1 MAVTNEQISEYLA
14 ANPGLSD
21 AEIAAAMAQHS
32 VTPEQMAQ
40 VTGLGQ
46 DVVQARYDAATAP
59 LSQIANTPGMGA
71 QGIGLNLSGQS
82 LALDYGSLAS
92 TAGMT
97 IEDLYRT
104 YAGREPDPEGLAYW
118 TKDFGDTI
126 DPNEINIFQTAVA
139 EARAQGTEPAA
150 GALTQADSAAV
161 RGGDADYYGDADT
174 SVAANSNID
183 LSSAAGS
190 NQTVG
195 LGALPSAV
203 SGVTRDQVLAA
214 YANNPLA
221 ELNPSEEAIN
231 YWLGQGLGSFDSTV
245 DAVRAADPGLAAA
258 IDASRAASIDTGSTV
273 GTTADTTGSVG
284 ALTQVAGTDLTAD
297 AGSVFDT
304 DTTAITDTTGTAAT
318 TGTTDSTGLNNT
330 HVIAL
335 GDSTTFGYNAG
346 NQLDTNMVSSAQT
359 ALGNNYT
366 IDNFGVNSTTV
377 GDLLT
382 GENGTGSNWVN
393 TLASDAGVVVLNY
406 GMNEAYRGEDP
417 ATFAANLT
425 KAVNDLK
432 AAGKTVILQTP
443 NIATGYDWAGNV
455 SAYADVIRNVASAT
469 GSAIDDK
476 YATTSGM
483 GDIFDSATG
492 DTIHPSSTAYAALG
506 ENLAN
511 VISGLNKTN
520 TDSIDLGGII
530 LAGDSFLSG
539 DKAINDIA
547 NQTGQVVTNT
557 AIGGQTSSDVLNQL
571 TAFNSNGGTFAPGA
585 TVVLNVGGNDL
596 LGGIDAATVQ
606 NNINEIVSRLDA
618 QGVNVVLSAAPNVG
632 SVADL
637 TGSTNLAMSD
647 IYNNIANSNSNVT
660 LVDSMSGLLNQ
671 KNLVDE
677 TGFHLTA
684 PGQAG
689 FNTSLS
695 NAYLQSIGASPISF
709 SDQNIIDFVRDNN
722 LTADQAMAMA
732 PSFSV
737 DPARVQQL
745 LAASAAADSDS
756 INLGGNT
763 TEIANL
769 YQEVLGR
776 APSATE
782 IENWYQQVGENVSS
796 DERTAFETS
805 AQAEL
810 NSRIEGLYEAFL
822 GRDADAEGLEYW
834 KKQFGTEID
843 DAEREQF
850 RQSAAAELIG
860 TFGGETPDDAGLL
873 AGFKRAKDLGISDD
887 VLKSTLG
894 EDLYNTYQQ
903 SLTDFAVSNLTDI
916 VADNQL
922 TWTEAQRIHNFGRD
936 LGFTPEELA
945 EMTGQDKS
953 IFELAE
959 TNYKTGRD
967 QIINGTL
974 TSDSV
979 TTDADRVISSIALQ
993 NEYGFTD
1000 EEFSE
1005 ATGVDLN
1012 VIKSALDPVRS
1023 FETDFTGLF
1032 QNTDT
1037 KTADARTFLE
1047 SARGN
1052 AAINKLYGDSLNEVE
1067 SNIKNLEQKWSSYGT
1082 DALQAETL
1090 SRQLNAQRDALG
1102 GDYYGGIFGDLEKSA
1117 ALLVNK
1123 GLDTLNDLG
1132 QKDKFETTKA
1142 DAVYTTAD
1150 GRPAQNI
1157 DGRFFVTEEYG
1168 ESTQYREVPAD
1179 QVNATYGRNEYVQE
1193 GDGGYT
1199 QFIPLTAEEQA
1210 SLGEDGTYQKKLGTV
1225 VIDKDT
1231 GQELTGLD
1239 GNLLYQRSGGH
1250 LTGRKHY
1257 LTAKFTAEGNPILTA
1272 SEEKSGIYG
1281 FVSDMAPM
1289 VLTVASFIPGPHQPF
1304 ARLAN
1309 AALALEQKNYIGA
1322 VLSGLSAYGT
1332 FTGNELAIL
1341 QAAEAS
1347 GDVVNASQ
1355 VLELQDTLSNI
1366 KLAQTFAQ
1374 GAAALNA
1381 NNIPG
1386 LINSGISAYAQLGG
1400 STLPSGVTTAVQLG
1414 NLGIALSNNQ
1424 LDVALNSL
1432 GDLTGSNDFKIA
1444 GAAATLVDAIQ
1455 RAGDTGDFSGVISA
1469 GIGLSDVIRAGPS
1482 TTQDNGGIT
1491 NRVVDDAVS
1500 TVSTDNAAIDAFT
1513 AAKNA
1518 GATDQEAMDAA
1529 NAVTGTSTT
1538 NLSTAANTA
1547 GDGVV
1552 INNIPDSESGN
1563 VVTTTY
1569 DSSAADNEFGDLQ
1582 GAINSV
1588 DNEFGN
1594 LQGAIETNAINDA
1607 VRADELNVIS
1617 NLPKFSD
1624 AYSQART
1631 LLGPNKTFTWNGKE
1645 YSTATAS
1652 ERPDLN
1658 ITSADLAI
1666 DVLNATN
1673 LATDTDA
1680 SRTVG
1685 AQTDTI
1691 ARIYGSAGDQSAAET
1706 ARLNTLN
1713 EGLAANA
1720 TQSQVDAAKAAINSV
1735 LGDGFASDLVTQGL
1749 SNLHQIV
1756 GQTLEFTGGAA
1767 SGLGLAG
1774 PNNTLTQAGKA
1785 INEAGEGLQIEAIN
1799 EANSNVINAVNN
1811 AEGFGEK
1818 LYEGAKA
1825 ILENPLSANMAVIEI
1840 GQEFLPIGVAAKIYG
1855 LAGKYAA
1862 VGVDVGLNAIE
1873 SGGSAYNESYEKDIE
1888 NGLSPEEADRNAT
1901 KAFFIAS
1908 AVTTVTGG
1916 ITDMALVNKIT
1927 RYIDDSAAKVATRPV
1942 SSGAVSAAKEAPV
1955 EMAEVFATGVLTA
1968 LARGEAPDLNKILT
1982 QTVVEGY
1989 VGGKT
1994 AGSID
1999 ATTSAVD
2006 VMSGDVS
2013 NAANTAA
2020 TSTGAATDLG
2030 TVGATVPG
2038 AAVVQGTD
2046 LGSIGSVTPGAD
2058 AVVGG
2063 ASTLGNAGA
2072 ATISVADAE
2081 QTMSDLG
2088 LNVSGNAAVSLATN
2102 IQNATNNAGVAGSV
2116 AGPATDISN
2125 IITTQIGSGAD
2136 AGVVI
2141 GNTVTSA
2148 VNSGANLGSVINS
2161 SIASSINAGANASTA
2176 IGSTIT
2182 AAVNAGA
2189 NVDVSVAAAVSA
2201 AVNSGVSINSVVSAA
2216 TNAAT
2221 TTGNN
2226 VSVSTAA
2233 NVVTIS
2239 NATTNTTTT
2248 VNTTTGVAT
2257 SVDNA
2262 NNVTTVVDGNTTS
2275 VVNANTNT
2283 TSQTTVDP
2291 NNNTETTVTVDAS
2304 TNTNTQTVVNN
2315 NTNVTTST
2323 TVDSNST
2330 TQTTIDTN
2338 NNTQTTV
2345 LTNID
2350 GNTQT
2355 TVKINIDTGDVIEIK
2370 EAEIPT
2376 NWKPPVVE
2384 LPNIPGITT
2393 GTEEKPA
2400 VPKLPKLNSLNDER
2414 GSSGTFG
2421 LPSGINVDPA
2431 SLRSKVT
2438 GGAIDPLAR
2447 VKQAQAELEREVMM
2461 NQLDPRF
2468 AAVIQQRT
2476 DPQQQAQ
2483 QYDKDIGAL
2492 AKLLSG
2498 EPSAPANEGNYY
2510 SYGSEDSIDSILG
2523 GRAANYKEGGFVE
2536 PLKASGG
2543 MVLPLLAKSGGA
2555 LGKYSGREDF
2565 KGGKHVAGDGDGQ
2578 SDDIPAWLA
2587 DGEFVFPAD
2596 VVSALGNGSTKA
2608 GTDKLYAMMHG
2619 IRDRARSKGPKDLPP
2634 PALKSPLDYLKSSKR
2649 SK

>member
-1 MAVTNEQISEYLA
+1 VTQ
-14 ANPGLSD
+14 
-21 AEIAAAMAQHS
+21 QH
-32 VTPEQMAQ
+32 
-40 VTGLGQ
+40 L
-46 DVVQARYDAATAP
+46 
-59 LSQIANTPGMGA
+59 
-71 QGIGLNLSGQS
+71 
-82 LALDYGSLAS
+82 
-92 TAGMT
+92 
-97 IEDLYRT
+97 
-104 YAGREPDPEGLAYW
+104 
-118 TKDFGDTI
+118 
-126 DPNEINIFQTAVA
+126 
-139 EARAQGTEPAA
+139 
-150 GALTQADSAAV
+150 
-161 RGGDADYYGDADT
+161 
-174 SVAANSNID
+174 
-183 LSSAAGS
+183 
-190 NQTVG
+190 
-195 LGALPSAV
+195 
-203 SGVTRDQVLAA
+203 
-214 YANNPLA
+214 
-221 ELNPSEEAIN
+221 
-231 YWLGQGLGSFDSTV
+231 
-245 DAVRAADPGLAAA
+245 
-258 IDASRAASIDTGSTV
+258 
-273 GTTADTTGSVG
+273 
-284 ALTQVAGTDLTAD
+284 
-297 AGSVFDT
+297 
-304 DTTAITDTTGTAAT
+304 AT
-318 TGTTDSTGLNNT
+318 TLATSLTPTWFLLPK
-330 HVIAL
+330 A
-335 GDSTTFGYNAG
+335 
-346 NQLDTNMVSSAQT
+346 

-606 NNINEIVSRLDA
+606 NNINDIVSRLDA

-745 LAASAAADSDS
+745 LAASAAADSGTTQAAGDS
-756 INLGGNT
+756 AVNNLDLASSLDFSNSAVLSN
-763 TEIANL
+763 IANADYSGLGNYGGIATDVDRSESSIKDL
-769 YQEVLGR
+769 YR
-776 APSATE
+776 
-782 IENWYQQVGENVSS
+782 
-796 DERTAFETS
+796 DM
-805 AQAEL
+805 
-810 NSRIEGLYEAFL
+810 L

-834 KKQFGTEID
+834 KNQFGSEVD

-860 TFGGETPDDAGLL
+860 TFGGETPDDVGLL
-873 AGFKRAKDLGISDD
+873 AGFKRAKDLGISNEA
-887 VLKSTLG
+887 LKNTLG
-894 EDLYNTYQQ
+894 EELFNKYNTG
-903 SLTDFAVSNLTDI
+903 LTNFAVTNLTNI

-922 TWTEAQRIHNFGRD
+922 TWDESQKIHNLGRD
-936 LGFTPEELA
+936 LGFTPEDLA
-945 EMTGQDKS
+945 RITGQEKS
-953 IFELAE
+953 VFDLAE
-959 TNYKTGRD
+959 TNYKNGRD

-974 TSDSV
+974 ASDLVS
-979 TTDADRVISSIALQ
+979 TNADKVISSIALQ
-993 NEYGFTD
+993 KEFGFTD
-1000 EEFSE
+1000 EEIAE
-1005 ATGVDLN
+1005 ATGVSLSAVQSSLN
-1012 VIKSALDPVRS
+1012 PVRN
-1023 FETDFTGLF
+1023 FETDFSGLF

-1037 KTADARTFLE
+1037 TTADARTFLE

-1231 GQELTGLD
+1231 GNELTGTD
-1239 GNLLYQRSGGH
+1239 GVLLYQRSGGH
-1250 LTGRKHY
+1250 LTSKKHY
-1257 LTAKFTAEGNPILTA
+1257 LTANFTPEGVPILTTRQ
-1272 SEEKSGIYG
+1272 EKSGIYG

-1332 FTGNELAIL
+1332 FTGNELATL

-1386 LINSGISAYAQLGG
+1386 LINSGISAYAQLGD

-1432 GDLTGSNDFKIA
+1432 GDLTGSNDFKVA

-1513 AAKNA
+1513 AARTA
-1518 GATDQEAMDAA
+1518 GATDQEAMEVA

-1569 DSSAADNEFGDLQ
+1569 DSSAADNEFGDLQGAINSVDNEFGDLQ

-2038 AAVVQGTD
+2038 ASVVQGTD